1 MRLTVDFSQLH
12 AAVKAMGAETIV
24 PPPLPTQSQIPID
37 PIDIAL
43 SEEGIEVD
51 LKEITIKSGLLDYHG
66 RQILLYIQD
75 HGSNIQAALDNPDE
89 GKKYH
94 VADCRT
100 LKSMREQGRFQRY
113 VATNDLSGY
122 FLISG
127 YDSITRKQIPGQRV
141 KLKVCKNCLT
151 HLNYQGYRLKNKSV
165 IFSQFSIEEFFE
177 TYSSF
182 FPYMPRRKAGENDSI
197 YTDDWPVISGQY
209 KADQGFKCESC
220 DIDLTHHKRLLHTHH
235 KNGVKT
241 DNRRSNFQA
250 LCADCH
256 RKQPFHER
264 MFVRHEDM
272 QLLTRL
278 RQEQQQAKRR
288 LNWDEIFEIADTAMQ
303 GVLHW
308 YRAKQMPPPNI
319 GYALKDSSGHVV
331 AQLELAWPIQKICV
345 AISSTDLEAARKSG
359 WKAWS
364 MLDALE
370 QT

>member
-1 MRLTVDFSQLH
+1 MRLTVDFSKLH
-12 AAVKAMGAETIV
+12 AAVKEMGADTIV
-24 PPPLPTQSQIPID
+24 PPPLPTQSAIPID

-75 HGSNIQAALDNPDE
+75 HGSNIQAALDDPDK
-89 GKKYH
+89 GRKYH

-100 LKSMREQGRFQRY
+100 LKRMREEGRFQRY

-127 YDSITRKQIPGQRV
+127 YDYITRKKMQGQT
-141 KLKVCKNCLT
+141 KLKICRDCLT
-151 HLNYQGYRLKNKSV
+151 HLNYQGYRVKNKTV
-165 IFSQFSIEEFFE
+165 IFLKFSIEEFFE

-197 YTDDWPVISGQY
+197 YTDDWPVISGNY
-209 KADQGFKCESC
+209 KADQGWKCETC
-220 DIDLTHHKRLLHTHH
+220 GVDLSNNKRLLHTHH

-241 DNRRSNFQA
+241 DNQRSNLQA
-250 LCADCH
+250 LCIDCH
-256 RKQPFHER
+256 RRQPAHEN

-278 RQEQQQAKRR
+278 RQEQQQDRRR
-288 LNWDEIFEIADTAMQ
+288 LSWDDVFEIADTGVH

-308 YRAKQMPPPNI
+308 CRAKQMPPPNI
-319 GYALKDSSGHVV
+319 GYVLKDSSGHVI
-331 AQLELAWPIQKICV
+331 AQLELAWPLKKIGV
-345 AISSTDLEAARKSG
+345 AISENDLDAARKVG
-359 WKAWS
+359 WQAWS

-370 QT
+370 RL

>member
-1 MRLTVDFSQLH
+1 MRLTVDFSKLH
-12 AAVKAMGAETIV
+12 AAVKAMGADTIV
-24 PPPLPTQSQIPID
+24 PPPLPTQSANPID

-75 HGSNIQAALDNPDE
+75 HGSNIQAALDDPDK
-89 GKKYH
+89 GRKYH

-100 LKSMREQGRFQRY
+100 LKRMREEGRFQRY

-127 YDSITRKQIPGQRV
+127 YDYITRKKIQGRT
-141 KLKVCKNCLT
+141 KLKICRDCLT
-151 HLNYQGYRLKNKSV
+151 HLNYQGYRVNNKNM
-165 IFSQFSIEEFFE
+165 IFSKFSIEEFFE

-182 FPYMPRRKAGENDSI
+182 FPYMPRRKAGDNDSI

-209 KADQGFKCESC
+209 KADQEFKCESC
-220 DIDLTHHKRLLHTHH
+220 DVDLTHHKRLLHTHH

-250 LCADCH
+250 LCVDCH
-256 RKQPFHER
+256 RKQPSHER

-278 RQEQQQAKRR
+278 RQEQQQDKRR
-288 LNWDEIFEIADTAMQ
+288 LNWDDIFEIADTGVH

-308 YRAKQMPPPNI
+308 CRAKQMSPPI
-319 GYALKDSSGHVV
+319 VGYALKDSSGQVI
-331 AQLELAWPIQKICV
+331 AQLELAWPLRKICV
-345 AISSTDLEAARKSG
+345 AISTHDLETARKSG
-359 WKAWS
+359 WQAWS
-364 MLDALE
+364 ILDALE
-370 QT
+370 QL